1 MPSNEAEHRPTRS
14 VGDDGQLNVTVLL
27 LDGNYASTALG
38 PIEVFHSAGALWNT
52 LVQRPADPRFRVGTA
67 SIDGRSVGSPY
78 GVAVTPQMSIDDVGA
93 VDLIVVPAS
102 GLDLD
107 AQLARH
113 RALLPWLVDWHARG
127 AYVASVCTGAAYLA
141 EAGLLDGR
149 EATTHWA
156 LAEAYAQR
164 YPAVKWHPERFVTED
179 QRVLCSGGVYA
190 AIDLSLY
197 LVEKFCGHDIA
208 LGCAKS
214 LLVDMPRHHQSGYAV
229 LPLSRPHTDAQI
241 RAAEVYIDQNYAR
254 SLTVERLAEH
264 VTLSPRTFI
273 RRFKAA
279 TGQAPATYLRALRVS
294 IAREMLEETR
304 QSVDAVSRAVGYEDV
319 AYFRS
324 IFKRMNG
331 VAPADYRARF
341 GRTNLRLASG

>member
-1 MPSNEAEHRPTRS
+1 MHAHPPDR
-14 VGDDGQLNVTVLL
+14 QLNVTVLL

-38 PIEVFHSAGALWNT
+38 PIEVFHSAGTLWNT
-52 LVQRPADPRFRVGTA
+52 LVHRAADPRFNVITA
-67 SIDGRSVGSPY
+67 SIDGQPVSAPY
-78 GVAVTPQMSIDDVGA
+78 GVGLVPQMSIDAVGA

-107 AQLARH
+107 AQLDRH
-113 RALLPWLVDWHARG
+113 RALLPWLVDRHADG
-127 AYVASVCTGAAYLA
+127 TYVASVCTGAAYLA

-156 LAEAYAQR
+156 LAETYAAR
-164 YPAVKWHPERFVTED
+164 YPAVKWRPERFVTED

-190 AIDLSLY
+190 SIDLSLY
-197 LVEKFCGHDIA
+197 IVEKFCGHEIA

-214 LLVDMPRHHQSGYAV
+214 LLVDLPRLHQSGYAV
-229 LPLSRPHTDAQI
+229 LPLSRPHADEQI

-254 SLTVERLAEH
+254 NVTVERLGDH
-264 VTLSPRTFI
+264 VHLSPRTFI

-279 TGQAPATYLRALRVS
+279 TGQAPAAYLRALRVS

-304 QSVDAVSRAVGYEDV
+304 QSVDAISRAVGYEDV

-324 IFKRMNG
+324 IFKRLNG
-331 VAPADYRARF
+331 VTPAEYRSRF
-341 GRTNLRLASG
+341 GRSQLRLASG